1 MKKIIYYMTALVLAS
16 GTLTS
21 CNDYL
26 DTVQNKGNDEVLTSG
41 KQIEALFA
49 NSEMFNTK
57 AIYNVFASDDYG
69 LTTDHYDAL
78 GYVDENIING
88 MSWNINDVISN
99 PYGDEAWNGEYQ
111 KIFNANLV
119 INNIDEISDA
129 TDGEKTEYL
138 AQAHMLRAMA
148 MWSLVN
154 TYCLPYSAG
163 NASSPGLPLKQTT
176 SYEEAMPRATLQQT
190 YDFILAD
197 LDAAANTANTGIA
210 ANKRWWVSR
219 PAVEAMKARVY
230 LFMQEYDK
238 AATHAAEALK
248 CGDTQLDDYNQLHYR
263 MAQVSLDGEM
273 HDVNYS
279 ELYRYGDNQVA
290 NYKENYLSEYFMGE
304 FALIPSE
311 ELISLYDQDNDLRFK
326 HFFNKYALWEQGIG
340 GFGDDILYHKFK
352 DKIQAGPTVP
362 EMLLTEAEALARQG
376 KWQEAMPLVNTL
388 RQARIS
394 QDADDIDL
402 SAGNQEEV
410 VKAILE
416 ERHREMPFVM
426 RWWDVRRL
434 SCNETTYD
442 DVTLERTFYRVSD
455 NAADE
460 SELDHYVLP
469 VGSKRYA
476 QPIINLE
483 VTRSNGQIEQNTY
496 DEGSVQI
503 TQLEMPDDEEGGEDG
518 GDEGDDDYEDWDD

>member
-1 MKKIIYYMTALVLAS
+1 M
-16 GTLTS
+16 
-21 CNDYL
+21 
-26 DTVQNKGNDEVLTSG
+26 
-41 KQIEALFA
+41 
-49 NSEMFNTK
+49 
-57 AIYNVFASDDYG
+57 
-69 LTTDHYDAL
+69 
-78 GYVDENIING
+78 
-88 MSWNINDVISN
+88 
-99 PYGDEAWNGEYQ
+99 
-111 KIFNANLV
+111 
-119 INNIDEISDA
+119 
-129 TDGEKTEYL
+129 
-138 AQAHMLRAMA
+138 
-148 MWSLVN
+148 
-154 TYCLPYSAG
+154 
-163 NASSPGLPLKQTT
+163 
-176 SYEEAMPRATLQQT
+176 
-190 YDFILAD
+190 
-197 LDAAANTANTGIA
+197 
-210 ANKRWWVSR
+210 
-219 PAVEAMKARVY
+219 
-230 LFMQEYDK
+230 
-238 AATHAAEALK
+238 
-248 CGDTQLDDYNQLHYR
+248 
-263 MAQVSLDGEM
+263 
-273 HDVNYS
+273 
-279 ELYRYGDNQVA
+279 
-290 NYKENYLSEYFMGE
+290 
-304 FALIPSE
+304 
-311 ELISLYDQDNDLRFK
+311 RFK

-362 EMLLTEAEALARQG
+362 EMLLTEAEVLARQG

-402 SAGNQEEV
+402 SADNQEEA

-455 NAADE
+455 NAVDD

>member
-99 PYGDEAWNGEYQ
+99 
-111 KIFNANLV
+111 
-119 INNIDEISDA
+119 
-129 TDGEKTEYL
+129 L

-163 NASSPGLPLKQTT
+163 NASSLGLPLKQTT

-219 PAVEAMKARVY
+219 PAVEAMKARIY

-238 AATHAAEALK
+238 AATHAVEALK
-248 CGDTQLDDYNQLHYR
+248 CGDAQLDDYNQLHYR
-263 MAQVSLDGEM
+263 VAQVSLDGEM
-273 HDVNYS
+273 QDVYYS

-290 NYKENYLSEYFMGE
+290 NYKENYLSEYFTGE

-326 HFFNKYALWEQGIG
+326 HF
-340 GFGDDILYHKFK
+340 
-352 DKIQAGPTVP
+352 
-362 EMLLTEAEALARQG
+362 
-376 KWQEAMPLVNTL
+376 
-388 RQARIS
+388 
-394 QDADDIDL
+394 
-402 SAGNQEEV
+402 
-410 VKAILE
+410 
-416 ERHREMPFVM
+416 
-426 RWWDVRRL
+426 
-434 SCNETTYD
+434 
-442 DVTLERTFYRVSD
+442 
-455 NAADE
+455 
-460 SELDHYVLP
+460 
-469 VGSKRYA
+469 
-476 QPIINLE
+476 
-483 VTRSNGQIEQNTY
+483 RSNGQIEQNTY

-503 TQLEMPDDEEGGEDG
+503 TQLEMPDDEEGGGDG